1 MGKTLGQQLDEVQ
14 EAITK
19 ALKGQ
24 NVSADGKSVELPS
37 LRALREER
45 DDLLAQIAKHG
56 RDYIPGQNAKPL
68 PRRKRLV
75 FGS

>member
-1 MGKTLGQQLDEVQ
+1 LGKTLGQQLDEVQ

-19 ALKGQ
+19 ALQGQ

-37 LRALREER
+37 LALLQKREKE
-45 DDLLAQIAKHG
+45 LLAQIAKFG

-68 PRRKRLV
+68 SRRVKVV